1 MLPSARLTPPGFLI
15 PPVPVLVSVLRYAL
29 YFAPSENHPL
39 STAASAWL
47 GRDAFGNNTSATPAV
62 AAISEADVHAL
73 TADPRRYGFHATLK
87 APFALADG
95 KSEAELLAAI
105 EAFAAD
111 TSAFDIPRLVLG
123 QLGRFFALVPAT
135 VYPELQ
141 QFAGSVVETFEPF
154 RAPLSEA
161 DIARRKPDSLDEA
174 HRGNL
179 LRWGYPYVFDQ
190 FRFHM
195 TLTAQVP
202 PEQSP
207 AMKAELESRFAAFTD
222 RPLTIDALALFVEP
236 ERGADFTVYRR
247 FALQPASDQ
256 RKTAP

>member
-1 MLPSARLTPPGFLI
+1 
-15 PPVPVLVSVLRYAL
+15 LRYAL
-29 YFAPSENHPL
+29 YFSPAEDHPL
-39 STAASAWL
+39 TEAAAAWL
-47 GRDAFGNNTSATPAV
+47 GR
-62 AAISEADVHAL
+62 EADGGGSFPTPVVPGITEGEVHVL

-87 APFALADG
+87 APFELAEGRTEEDLLVALDD
-95 KSEAELLAAI
+95 
-105 EAFAAD
+105 FAAR
-111 TSAFDIPRLVLG
+111 TTAFDIPQLVLD
-123 QLGRFFALVPAT
+123 QLGRFFALVPDA

-141 QFAGSVVETFEPF
+141 QFAASVVETFEPF
-154 RAPLSEA
+154 RAPLSKA

-174 HRGNL
+174 HRANL

-207 AMKAELESRFAAFTD
+207 AMKAELERRFSAFTQ
-222 RPLTIDALALFVEP
+222 RPLPIDGIALFIEP
-236 ERGADFTVYRR
+236 ARGADFTVYRR
-247 FALQPASDQ
+247 LALQPASDQ